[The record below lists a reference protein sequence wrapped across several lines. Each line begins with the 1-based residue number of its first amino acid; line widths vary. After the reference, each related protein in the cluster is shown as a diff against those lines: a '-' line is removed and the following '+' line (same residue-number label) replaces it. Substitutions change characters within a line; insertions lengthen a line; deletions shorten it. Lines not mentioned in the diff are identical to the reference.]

1 MGRRVSV
8 GIATPGG
15 NTGLIS
21 VDYNTI
27 SSVEAN
33 SNLTLDPNGTGNVIL
48 TSNVSIESQY
58 DLRLHDADNTNY
70 VALHAPANVTTDYT
84 LTLPSAQNPKAN
96 NALLADTSG
105 NFSWKPVQFTYSI
118 KTTSFTAVNYEGYFI
133 NTTSG
138 GVTMTLPSNPTMG
151 DTIRVFDVS
160 KTFDT
165 NNLTIARN
173 GQPIQGDAADMTV
186 NTEGAAFEL
195 IYSDTTFG
203 WRIFT
208 V

>member
-15 NTGLIS
+15 VAGLIS
-21 VDYNTI
+21 VDANTI
-27 SSVEAN
+27 ASVEAN
-33 SNLTLDPNGTGNVIL
+33 ANLTLDPNGTGNIVL
-48 TSNVSIESQY
+48 TSNLELQGQS
-58 DLRLHDADNTNY
+58 DLRLYDSDTSNY
-70 VALHAPANVTTDYT
+70 AAIHAPSDVTSNYT
-84 LTLPSAQNPKAN
+84 LTLPSAQNPKN
-96 NALLADTSG
+96 LNALIADTSG
-105 NFSWKPVQFTYSI
+105 NFSWSPVKYTYSI
-118 KTTSFTAVNYEGYFI
+118 KTSSFAAVNYEAYFI
-133 NTTSG
+133 NTTAG
-138 GVTMTLPSNPTMG
+138 GVTMTLPSSPSMG
-151 DTIRVFDVS
+151 DTIRVFDLT

-195 IYSDTTFG
+195 VYSDSTYG